1 MKNRRDRYSQQ
12 KYIKR
17 NRVLKDENCFQR
29 ILQKSTDGK
38 QSNINEAEVKLIFI
52 GTGTHKISNCLYNKL
67 QSIFFTYF
75 FISKSR
81 TKIFLFQMAK
91 YYPGIK
97 DKW

>member
-52 GTGTHKISNCLYNKL
+52 GTGTHKTSNCLYNIAAIY
-67 QSIFFTYF
+67 IFYLFLYF
-75 FISKSR
+75 
-81 TKIFLFQMAK
+81 KITHQDFSVSDGKIL
-91 YYPGIK
+91 PW
-97 DKW
+97 D